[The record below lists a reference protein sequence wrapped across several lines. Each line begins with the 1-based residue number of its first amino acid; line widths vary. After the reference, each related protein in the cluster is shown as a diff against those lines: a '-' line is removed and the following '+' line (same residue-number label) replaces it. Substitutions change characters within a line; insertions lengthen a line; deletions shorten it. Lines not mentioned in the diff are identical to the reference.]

1 MEPKDNQSLTKHLE
15 TVIEQNK
22 EMIRQA
28 RELLERSRVPLE
40 TLEAM
45 TKDIA
50 MNSPRR
56 KLSPD
61 GERIL
66 KEEIRGFAAGA
77 NDTPGPA
84 HSLPKTNKSRR
95 LSKIVNSKRTI

>member
-45 TKDIA
+45 TKDVA

-56 KLSPD
+56 NLSPE

-66 KEEIRGFAAGA
+66 KEEIRGFAEGA
-77 NDTPGPA
+77 NNTPGPA
-84 HSLPKTNKSRR
+84 QSLPQTNKSRR